1 MHFGKNFKKQ
11 KLQGTPDLV
20 RVGHLFG
27 PQIQIWKDLGP
38 MSFYRHGH
46 SLWRLVDKPNVEVY
60 VPISYL
66 MRLDTLYPDPG
77 SKGGPKGAQW
87 GSGASAVHGV
97 WEGGVGG
104 GVFVVE

>member
-1 MHFGKNFKKQ
+1 
-11 KLQGTPDLV
+11 
-20 RVGHLFG
+20 
-27 PQIQIWKDLGP
+27 
-38 MSFYRHGH
+38 
-46 SLWRLVDKPNVEVY
+46 
-60 VPISYL
+60 

-104 GVFVVE
+104 GCLWWNSWRKGAFCLVCIFHDQKMHVYLIY

>member
-1 MHFGKNFKKQ
+1 
-11 KLQGTPDLV
+11 
-20 RVGHLFG
+20 
-27 PQIQIWKDLGP
+27 
-38 MSFYRHGH
+38 
-46 SLWRLVDKPNVEVY
+46 
-60 VPISYL
+60 